1 MADSS
6 LDLNNPVTRQN
17 WLLEQILQGKTLIAK
32 EAAEELGVSLDT
44 IRRDLIALEQ
54 QGALKRVKGGAIA
67 GSVPARPFI
76 DRVKD
81 ADTWLAGCQS
91 SLQSLIDGVE
101 TLFLDGGTSIL
112 KVANAI
118 PVNSQITVITP
129 SPVVATVLLERNIET
144 ILLGGRIH
152 PSGAIATG
160 AMTVRAIENISA
172 DMAVLG
178 VCGLDSEFGLTA
190 DDMAEAEVKFAM
202 ANQSRRVVV
211 LASQQKLNKRSPYK
225 VVAADRLD
233 VVVTDATPEQVI
245 GFAALDIEVI
255 SV

>member
-17 WLLEQILQGKTLIAK
+17 WLLEQIQQGKTLIAK

-54 QGALKRVKGGAIA
+54 QGSLKRVKGGAIA
-67 GSVPARPFI
+67 GGIPARPFI

-91 SLQSLIDGVE
+91 SLQSLLDGVQ

-118 PVNSQITVITP
+118 PVNSTITVITP

-160 AMTVRAIENISA
+160 AVTVRAIEHIAA

-178 VCGLDSEFGLTA
+178 VCGLDSEFGLSA
-190 DDMAEAEVKFAM
+190 DDMAEAEVKTAM
-202 ANQSRRVVV
+202 ANQARRVVA

-225 VVAADRLD
+225 VVAAEVLD
-233 VVVTDATPEQVI
+233 VIVTDATPEYTAA
-245 GFAALDIEVI
+245 FAELDIEVI

>member
-1 MADSS
+1 MAESS
-6 LDLNNPVTRQN
+6 LDLNNPITRQN
-17 WLLEQILQGKTLIAK
+17 WLLELISKGKALIAK

-54 QGALKRVKGGAIA
+54 QGAVKRVKGGAIA
-67 GSVPARPFI
+67 SSVPERPFI

-81 ADTWLAGCQS
+81 ADTWLSGCLS
-91 SLQSLIDGVE
+91 TLLSLLEGVQ

-118 PVNSQITVITP
+118 PVNSPITVITP

-144 ILLGGRIH
+144 ILLGGKIH

-160 AMTVRAIENISA
+160 ATTVREIEKISA

-178 VCGLDSEFGLTA
+178 VCGLDTEFGLTA
-190 DDMAEAEVKFAM
+190 DDLAEAEVKTAM
-202 ANQSRRVVV
+202 ANQAASIIA
-211 LASQQKLNKRSPYK
+211 LASQHKLYRRSPYK
-225 VVAADRLD
+225 VVSTDKLD
-233 VVVTDATPEQVI
+233 IIVTDAEPEKT
-245 GFAALDIEVI
+245 AAFSQLNVEIV